1 MIIKIINELE
11 RNNTIRELC
20 ENMRVSSAD
29 IDDLAQEIYLILLEY
44 DNEKVINMYNNKQ
57 LKFFL
62 VGIIQR
68 QYHSVTSPYYKKYKK
83 YYSLIDAN
91 TINNSELNDDDLDD

>member
-29 IDDLAQEIYLILLEY
+29 IDDLVQEIYLILLEY

-83 YYSLIDAN
+83 YYNLIDAN

>member
-29 IDDLAQEIYLILLEY
+29 IDDLTQEIYLILLEY

>member
-29 IDDLAQEIYLILLEY
+29 IDDLVQEIYLILLEY

-91 TINNSELNDDDLDD
+91 TINNSELNDDDLYD

>member
-29 IDDLAQEIYLILLEY
+29 VDDLVQEIYLILLEY

>member
-29 IDDLAQEIYLILLEY
+29 IDDLVQEIYLILLEY
-44 DNEKVINMYNNKQ
+44 DNEKVINIYNNKQ

>member
-29 IDDLAQEIYLILLEY
+29 IDDLVQEIYLILLEY